1 MKYSKLQPLLN
12 PTVCALSSG
21 DTDDWDRLD
30 IRPGHASVQNVL
42 YLNDEAEEEEGEEG
56 EDGEEAGEQEQEGR
70 KVTVRNSFKH
80 NTTLFNFCC
89 IYVR

>member
-42 YLNDEAEEEEGEEG
+42 YLNDEEEEEEEGE
-56 EDGEEAGEQEQEGR
+56 DGVEAGEQEQEGR